1 MSVTFD
7 VVINPVILFGAVIA
21 GGVFGYLIFKINLNK
36 SNARIKQLEKE
47 LMTCNEE
54 TLEAQRAYVLLESKF
69 RDQDQQETIP
79 VIPLKINGKES
90 SKEKASK

>member
-7 VVINPVILFGAVIA
+7 VVINPVILLAAVIA
-21 GGVFGYLIFKINLNK
+21 GGVFGYIVFKARLNK
-36 SNARIKQLEKE
+36 SKARIHQLEKE

-69 RDQDQQETIP
+69 KDQETIP
-79 VIPLKINGKES
+79 VIPMKINGKET

>member
-1 MSVTFD
+1 MSITFD
-7 VVINPVILFGAVIA
+7 VVINPVILLGAVIA
-21 GGVFGYLIFKINLNK
+21 GGVFGYLIFKISLNK
-36 SNARIKQLEKE
+36 SKARIQQLEKE

-54 TLEAQRAYVLLESKF
+54 TLEAQRAYVLLESRLK
-69 RDQDQQETIP
+69 DQQEIIP

>member
-1 MSVTFD
+1 MSITFD
-7 VVINPVILFGAVIA
+7 VVINPVILLGAVIA
-21 GGVFGYLIFKINLNK
+21 GGVFGYLIFKISLNK
-36 SNARIKQLEKE
+36 SKARIQQLEKE

-54 TLEAQRAYVLLESKF
+54 TLEAQRAYVLLESRLK
-69 RDQDQQETIP
+69 DQQETIP

>member
-7 VVINPVILFGAVIA
+7 VVINPVILLGAVIP
-21 GGVFGYLIFKINLNK
+21 GGMFGYLIFKINLNK
-36 SNARIKQLEKE
+36 SKARIQQLEKE

-54 TLEAQRAYVLLESKF
+54 TLEAQRAYVLLESKLK
-69 RDQDQQETIP
+69 DQQETIP

>member
-7 VVINPVILFGAVIA
+7 VVINPVILLGAVIA
-21 GGVFGYLIFKINLNK
+21 GGMFGYLIFKINLNK
-36 SNARIKQLEKE
+36 SKARIQQLEKE

-54 TLEAQRAYVLLESKF
+54 TLEAQRAYVLLESKLK
-69 RDQDQQETIP
+69 DQQETIP

>member
-7 VVINPVILFGAVIA
+7 VVINPVILLGAVIA
-21 GGVFGYLIFKINLNK
+21 GGVFGYLIFKISLNK
-36 SNARIKQLEKE
+36 SKARIQQLEKE

-54 TLEAQRAYVLLESKF
+54 TLEAQRAYVLLESRLK
-69 RDQDQQETIP
+69 DQQETIP

>member
-1 MSVTFD
+1 MSITFD
-7 VVINPVILFGAVIA
+7 VVINPVILLGAVIA
-21 GGVFGYLIFKINLNK
+21 GGLFGYLIFKTKLNK
-36 SNARIKQLEKE
+36 SRTRIQQLEKE

-69 RDQDQQETIP
+69 KDQQETIP
-79 VIPLKINGKES
+79 VIPMKISGKES

>member
-7 VVINPVILFGAVIA
+7 VVINPVILLGAVIA
-21 GGVFGYLIFKINLNK
+21 GGVFGYIVFKARLNK
-36 SNARIKQLEKE
+36 SKARIHQLENE

-54 TLEAQRAYVLLESKF
+54 TLEAQRAYVQLESKLK
-69 RDQDQQETIP
+69 DQQETIP
-79 VIPLKINGKES
+79 VIPMKINGKET

>member
-7 VVINPVILFGAVIA
+7 VVINPVILLGAVIF
-21 GGVFGYLIFKINLNK
+21 GGVFGYVVFKARLNK
-36 SNARIKQLEKE
+36 GKARIHELEKE

-54 TLEAQRAYVLLESKF
+54 TLEAQRAYVLLENKF
-69 RDQDQQETIP
+69 KDQQETIP
-79 VIPLKINGKES
+79 VISMKINGKES

>member
-36 SNARIKQLEKE
+36 SKARIKQLEKE

-69 RDQDQQETIP
+69 RDQQETIP

>member
-7 VVINPVILFGAVIA
+7 VVINPVILLAAVIV
-21 GGVFGYLIFKINLNK
+21 GGVFGYIVFKARLNK
-36 SNARIKQLEKE
+36 SKTRIHQLEKE
-47 LMTCNEE
+47 LMACNEE

-69 RDQDQQETIP
+69 KDQETIP
-79 VIPLKINGKES
+79 VIPMKINSKET

>member
-7 VVINPVILFGAVIA
+7 VVINPVILLGAVIA
-21 GGVFGYLIFKINLNK
+21 GGVFGYIVFKARLNK
-36 SNARIKQLEKE
+36 SKARIHQLEKE

-69 RDQDQQETIP
+69 KDQETIP
-79 VIPLKINGKES
+79 VIPMKINGKET